1 MNDPYDSTAAALF
14 CAAVGRLDG
23 QRQVGTHPEAP
34 PGRGM
39 ADAVYF
45 PPCSITTTLAD
56 QITPL
61 RYVVGLGIAGGA
73 IREAM
78 VRRALEPDQWTYAEM
93 SRVAERAGGNERN
106 ADKFNQTL
114 RRENHATPYRDGKRV
129 FWALTAAGRAALAA
143 EVGA

>member
-1 MNDPYDSTAAALF
+1 MNDPYTSTAAALF

-23 QRQVGTHPEAP
+23 QRQVGAHPGLSATFNGIP
-34 PGRGM
+34 AG
-39 ADAVYF
+39 AV
-45 PPCSITTTLAD
+45 
-56 QITPL
+56 
-61 RYVVGLGIAGGA
+61 
-73 IREAM
+73 REAM

-129 FWALTAAGRAALAA
+129 FWTLTAAGRAALTS
-143 EVGA
+143 EIGS